1 MKEFAMSNSH
11 QPPLLLLHISFTVIF
26 MVIRTDIN
34 VYNYYMVLLNVRDKI
49 RC

>member
-1 MKEFAMSNSH
+1 MLNSH
-11 QPPLLLLHISFTVIF
+11 QPPLLLLHISFMVIF

-34 VYNYYMVLLNVRDKI
+34 VYNYMILLNVRDKI